1 MYFLPCTLLRLILIF
16 SVVAATSAV
25 AAAGQV
31 TYSSLPLPVPDT
43 RPADLAAANSVQST
57 FLAAL
62 SSSGTETLDELAG
75 SPILGQGNP
84 TLTFG
89 ASGITAA
96 TTYSGAFSVPVLP
109 VSAPI
114 ALVEQPAANGAP
126 PWTNMMTFSS
136 PVTAF
141 GSYFIQ
147 AGDVL
152 ANTVTL
158 RFENTSLGTS
168 KDVVMGTIGPGAS
181 FSNVFY
187 FGVTD
192 TDPFNRVTLLPSN
205 NGDGILLDNITIGT
219 VAVPEPSALLLLA
232 MGAWPLF
239 LARVVRRA
247 KPPR

>member
-1 MYFLPCTLLRLILIF
+1 
-16 SVVAATSAV
+16 
-25 AAAGQV
+25 
-31 TYSSLPLPVPDT
+31 
-43 RPADLAAANSVQST
+43 
-57 FLAAL
+57 
-62 SSSGTETLDELAG
+62 
-75 SPILGQGNP
+75 
-84 TLTFG
+84 
-89 ASGITAA
+89 
-96 TTYSGAFSVPVLP
+96 
-109 VSAPI
+109 
-114 ALVEQPAANGAP
+114 
-126 PWTNMMTFSS
+126 MMTFSS

-147 AGDVL
+147 AGDSL
-152 ANTVTL
+152 ANTLTL

-232 MGAWPLF
+232 MGVWPLF
-239 LARVVRRA
+239 LARFVRRA
-247 KPPR
+247 KSPR